1 MRLLSMLTDS
11 LKDALKNIVEENNL
25 IDITWEYFWGNF
37 DCYIKEYPE
46 EANSLNIKD
55 RNSIKAYF
63 HYYSYKHHPKSS
75 NGVVYAYD
83 CIETSIS
90 FCSLDDTYLGYYNLM
105 FDLNLNIL
113 DDFFVIE

>member
-1 MRLLSMLTDS
+1 MLTDN
-11 LKDALKNIVEENNL
+11 LKDILKNIVEENNL
-25 IDITWEYFWGNF
+25 IDITWEYFWNVL
-37 DCYIKEYPE
+37 DCYIEECPE

-63 HYYSYKHHPKSS
+63 NYCSYKHHPEDS
-75 NGVVYAYD
+75 NGVIYAYD

-90 FCSLDDTYLGYYNLM
+90 FCYPDDTYIGYYDLL

-113 DDFFVIE
+113 DDFFVIK